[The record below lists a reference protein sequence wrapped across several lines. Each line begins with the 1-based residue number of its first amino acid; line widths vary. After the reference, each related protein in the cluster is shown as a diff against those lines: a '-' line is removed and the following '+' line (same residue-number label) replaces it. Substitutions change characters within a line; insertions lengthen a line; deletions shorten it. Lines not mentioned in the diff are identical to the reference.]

1 MGERRGVDEMAE
13 IKLEGMD
20 ELLNRLEQLGKKGAQ
35 IENNALKKAGEIVK
49 ESIES
54 RAPKRTGKLKE
65 SIKVSKIKT
74 KEGQKIVEVGPDGD
88 GFYGKFL
95 EFGTTKMAAQ
105 PFMGPG
111 FEAVKDEA
119 AEAIKEEIKK
129 GLGL

>member
-1 MGERRGVDEMAE
+1 MAE
-13 IKLEGMD
+13 IKLEGMN
-20 ELLNRLEQLGKKGAQ
+20 ELLDQLEKLGRKGAR
-35 IENNALKKAGEIVK
+35 IENDALKKAGEIVK
-49 ESIES
+49 ESIEDK
-54 RAPKRTGKLKE
+54 APEREGSGNLKR
-65 SIKVSKIKT
+65 SIEVSKIKI
-74 KEGQKIVEVGPDGD
+74 KEGQKIVEVGPNDD

-119 AEAIKEEIKK
+119 VEAIKDTIRE